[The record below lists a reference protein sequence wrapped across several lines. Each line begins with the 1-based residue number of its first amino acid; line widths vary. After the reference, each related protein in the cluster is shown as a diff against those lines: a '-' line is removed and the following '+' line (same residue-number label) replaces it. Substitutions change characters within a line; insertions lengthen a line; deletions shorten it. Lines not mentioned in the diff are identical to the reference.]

1 MSSDQ
6 TRSPAADRARL
17 IEVIKARSYLSGVE
31 IRLAS
36 GRMSNFYFNL
46 KPTMLN
52 PEGAHLIGHLVV
64 DAMEGLEVDA
74 IGGLEVGAIPMA
86 AAAAAISFSR
96 GRPLPA
102 FFVRKAVKEHGTR
115 SLVEGLIRGQ
125 TLAGKRVVIIEDT
138 TTTGGSPLKACKAVE
153 AEGAKVVRIVTI
165 VDREEGAAEI
175 IREAG
180 YVYAPILSLRDFL

>member
-1 MSSDQ
+1 MAIS

-17 IEVIKARSYLSGVE
+17 IEIIKQRSYMSGVE

-36 GRMSNFYFNL
+36 GRISNFYFNL
-46 KPTMLN
+46 KPTMMH
-52 PEGAHLIGHLVV
+52 PEGAYLIGQLLV
-64 DAMEGLEVDA
+64 DRLEAEKVDA

-86 AAAAAISFSR
+86 AAAAAVSFAR

-102 FFVRKAVKEHGTR
+102 FFVRKAVKEHGTK
-115 SLVEGLIRGQ
+115 SLIEGLPKGQ
-125 TLAGKRVVIIEDT
+125 TLAGQRVVILEDT

-153 AEGAKVVRIVTI
+153 AEGATVALIVTI

-175 IREAG
+175 IRDAG
-180 YVYAPILSLRDFL
+180 YAYAPILSLSDFR

>member
-1 MSSDQ
+1 MNVA
-6 TRSPAADRARL
+6 TRSSAADRARL
-17 IEVIKARSYLSGVE
+17 IEVIKARSYMSGVE

-36 GRMSNFYFNL
+36 GRISNFYFNL
-46 KPTMLN
+46 KPTMLD
-52 PEGAHLIGHLVV
+52 PEGAHLIGHLMV
-64 DAMEGLEVDA
+64 DALAGLQVDA

-86 AAAAAISFSR
+86 AAAAAVSFSR

-102 FFVRKAVKEHGTR
+102 FFVRKAVKEHGTK
-115 SLVEGLIRGQ
+115 SLIEGLVKGQ
-125 TLAGKRVVIIEDT
+125 TLAGKRVVILEDT

-153 AEGAKVVRIVTI
+153 AEGATVVRIVTI

-180 YVYAPILSLRDFL
+180 YTYAPILTLRDFI

>member
-1 MSSDQ
+1 MTA
-6 TRSPAADRARL
+6 TRSSAADRARL
-17 IEVIKARSYLSGVE
+17 IEVIKARSYMSGVE
-31 IRLAS
+31 IKLAS
-36 GRMSNFYFNL
+36 GRISNFYFNL
-46 KPTMLN
+46 KPTMLD
-52 PEGAHLIGHLVV
+52 PEGAYLIGHLMV

-102 FFVRKAVKEHGTR
+102 FFVRKAVKEHGTK
-115 SLVEGLIRGQ
+115 SLIEGLVRGR
-125 TLAGKRVVIIEDT
+125 TLANKRVVILEDT

-153 AEGAKVVRIVTI
+153 AEGATVVRIVTI

-175 IREAG
+175 IRDAG
-180 YVYAPILSLRDFL
+180 YDYAPILTLRDFL

>member
-1 MSSDQ
+1 MTTQS
-6 TRSPAADRARL
+6 RSPAADRARL
-17 IEVIKARSYLSGVE
+17 VEIIKKRSYMSGVE

-36 GRMSNFYFNL
+36 GRTSNFYFNL
-46 KPTMLN
+46 KPTMLD
-52 PEGAHLIGHLVV
+52 PEGANLICHLMV
-64 DAMEGLEVDA
+64 DALEGLEVDA

-86 AAAAAISFSR
+86 AAAAAVSFAR

-102 FFVRKAVKEHGTR
+102 FFVRKAVKEHGTK
-115 SLVEGLIRGQ
+115 SLIEGLIKGQ
-125 TLAGKRVVIIEDT
+125 TLAGKRVVILEDT

-180 YVYAPILSLRDFL
+180 YVYAPILSLRDFR